1 LAPSTIIVF
10 PLFYLMLHKA
20 KVRRGVSTLPAAAA
34 FEIMLLAAT
43 VPQQQPSAVAVVLH
57 APGIP
62 DFPGVVVVVDVD
74 VDVDV
79 DDAHAPSAPHDG

>member
-1 LAPSTIIVF
+1 
-10 PLFYLMLHKA
+10 M
-20 KVRRGVSTLPAAAA
+20 RRGVSTVPAAAA

-62 DFPGVVVVVDVD
+62 DFPDFPVVVVDVV

-79 DDAHAPSAPHDG
+79 DDAHAPSAPQDG

>member
-1 LAPSTIIVF
+1 
-10 PLFYLMLHKA
+10 MLQKA
-20 KVRRGVSTLPAAAA
+20 KVRHGVSTLPAAVA
-34 FEIMLLAAT
+34 FEIMRLAAT
-43 VPQQQPSAVAVVLH
+43 VPKQQPSAVAVVLH

-62 DFPGVVVVVDVD
+62 DFPGVVVVVVVVVV

>member
-1 LAPSTIIVF
+1 
-10 PLFYLMLHKA
+10 M
-20 KVRRGVSTLPAAAA
+20 RRGVSTLPAAAA

-43 VPQQQPSAVAVVLH
+43 VPKQQPSAVAVVLH

-62 DFPGVVVVVDVD
+62 DFPGVVVVVVVDD

-79 DDAHAPSAPHDG
+79 DDAHAPSAPHDGWVSADALRSRP